1 MIITSLFNQKAF
13 TLVELMISISVV
25 SVLASIAL
33 PNFNQFIVKTR
44 VNNEISQLQ
53 RLLLIARNQAIN
65 TQFPVTLC
73 PLNAQ
78 KQCNTQWD
86 KEISV
91 FIDLNNNNIYEPL
104 NNEILIRTK
113 ALIFNGDK
121 LQYGLGRNRIK
132 YAPTGRTTG
141 WGSNGTFKYCPK
153 NYSEQSRAIIISTSG
168 RLYISTDIDN
178 DGKDET
184 RNGAEI
190 VCR

>member
-1 MIITSLFNQKAF
+1 MLLSYFYKDKAF
-13 TLVELMISISVV
+13 TLIELMISISVI
-25 SVLASIAL
+25 SILASIAL
-33 PNFNQFIVKTR
+33 PNFTEFIVKVR
-44 VNNEISQLQ
+44 VDNEISQLQ
-53 RLLLIARNQAIN
+53 RLLLTARNQAIN

-73 PLNAQ
+73 PLNSQ
-78 KQCNTQWD
+78 NQCNTQWN
-86 KEISV
+86 KAISV

-104 NNEILIRTK
+104 NNETLVRTK
-113 ALIFNGDK
+113 SIIFDGDK

-153 NYSEQSRAIIISTSG
+153 NHNEKSRAIVISTSG
-168 RLYISTDIDN
+168 RLYISNDIDN

>member
-1 MIITSLFNQKAF
+1 MITSSISNQKAF
-13 TLVELMISISVV
+13 TLIELMVSISIV
-25 SVLASIAL
+25 SILTSIAL
-33 PNFNQFIVKTR
+33 PNLNEFRVKMR
-44 VNNEISQLQ
+44 VDSEISQIQ
-53 RLLLIARNQAIN
+53 RLLLTARNQAIN

-73 PLNAQ
+73 PLNTQ
-78 KQCNTQWD
+78 NQCNTQWD

-104 NNEILIRTK
+104 NNETLIRTK
-113 ALIFNGDK
+113 SIIFDGDK

-153 NYSEQSRAIIISTSG
+153 NNEEQSRAIVISTSG
-168 RLYISTDIDN
+168 RLYISGDIDN

-184 RNGAEI
+184 RNGREI
-190 VCR
+190 ACR